1 MAASTAPWID
11 TLRHGRVLM
20 DGLVDVQE
28 VGSYGDVVSAAALR
42 GLASLAAVRGRLPN
56 LDLYKYVYPIPLPAP
71 HHLIRPF
78 HVICDT
84 SCVCTWCGRF
94 TQVGLPEAERLG
106 GVEVVVRLQTAADMM
121 GKGLQR
127 AMDWALKLL
136 EDEGTH
142 GSLAVK
148 IYVLKVG

>member
-1 MAASTAPWID
+1 
-11 TLRHGRVLM
+11 M
-20 DGLVDVQE
+20 DGLLDVQE
-28 VGSYGDVVSAAALR
+28 VGSYGDVVPAAALR
-42 GLASLAAVRGRLPN
+42 ALASLAAVRGRLPN
-56 LDLYKYVYPIPLPAP
+56 LDLYKYVYPIPLPTP
-71 HHLIRPF
+71 NHLIRPL
-78 HVICDT
+78 HVISDT
-84 SCVCTWCGRF
+84 SCRVFMCGTWCGRF